1 MERKQQQSLNEA
13 VKRVVLGEAPTH
25 EEKMTETGLKKAMSI
40 VDKAIA
46 QLHKKFAK
54 DVKEYGL
61 KDVLPKGGGWKRKK
75 NKNHWSHIGATYM
88 SKDEVTIKGGDWV
101 LSAYW
106 SENHSKVMISYYAG
120 GENGYWPLE
129 TFDMKN
135 DRSPV
140 LNWFDR
146 IQQDVWEEMAN
157 AEEDWD
163 DED

>member
-1 MERKQQQSLNEA
+1 MERKQHQSLNEA
-13 VKRVVLGEAPTH
+13 IRRVVLGEAPTQT
-25 EEKMTETGLKKAMSI
+25 EKKTEAGLKKAMSI

-54 DVKEYGL
+54 DVKEYGI
-61 KDVLPKGGGWKRKK
+61 KGVLPKGGGWKRKK
-75 NKNHWSHIGATYM
+75 NKNKVPDASYV

-120 GENGYWPLE
+120 GEDGYWPLE

-140 LNWFDR
+140 HNWFNR
-146 IQQDVWEEMAN
+146 IQEDMWEAISD

-163 DED
+163 DEDY